1 MTHRCHPFVN
11 RIFYPRISITLGVVS
26 FQSLVVIL
34 AVLLLFVTLLSVVNK
49 GRNVNRRTDGS
60 ENEYYQNVMR
70 TLSERSWITTVK
82 MLSHFFI
89 PFYKSEWPEITV
101 DKLYDRLNSDK
112 PPLLIDIRSPEE
124 YNGTDEDTKYGH
136 IPNALS
142 ISVLDLES
150 KLEDLQLYKEKEI
163 VTMCPGGGLSLV
175 AVDIL
180 NEAGFK
186 DVKSLKGGTDLWHK
200 KGYPT
205 TTT

>member
-1 MTHRCHPFVN
+1 M
-11 RIFYPRISITLGVVS
+11 VS
-26 FQSLVVIL
+26 FQSLAIIMGI
-34 AVLLLFVTLLSVVNK
+34 LLLITLISIAYK
-49 GRNVNRRTDGS
+49 ARNTNIRKDSS

-70 TLSERSWITTVK
+70 TISERSWITTIK

-101 DKLYDRLNSDK
+101 DKLFDRVNSDR

-124 YNGTDEDTKYGH
+124 YNGTDEAMRYGH
-136 IPNALS
+136 IENALS

-150 KLEDLQLYKEKEI
+150 RLEDLQQYKEEEI

-175 AVDIL
+175 AVDVL
-180 NEAGFK
+180 TEAGFK

-205 TTT
+205 TTS